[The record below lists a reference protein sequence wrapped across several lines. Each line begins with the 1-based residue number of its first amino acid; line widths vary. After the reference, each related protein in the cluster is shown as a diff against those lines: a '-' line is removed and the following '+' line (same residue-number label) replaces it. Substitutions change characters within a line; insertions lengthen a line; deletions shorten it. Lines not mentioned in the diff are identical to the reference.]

1 MIQCDFVA
9 SRRSFLS
16 KQVKMA
22 ASYCYCP
29 SMPADVWP
37 SVSWF
42 AQNPGI
48 SLLSLILRNFN
59 LREIYYTSHQS
70 LCYSKSMH

>member
-9 SRRSFLS
+9 SRRSLLS

-29 SMPADVWP
+29 SFPAEVWSGVGNLFC
-37 SVSWF
+37 SVQQF
-42 AQNPGI
+42 G
-48 SLLSLILRNFN
+48 LF
-59 LREIYYTSHQS
+59 
-70 LCYSKSMH
+70 

>member
-9 SRRSFLS
+9 SRRSLLS

-29 SMPADVWP
+29 SLPAEVWP
-37 SVSWF
+37 SVSCF
-42 AQNPGI
+42 AQNTGI
-48 SLLSLILRNFN
+48 YILV
-59 LREIYYTSHQS
+59 
-70 LCYSKSMH
+70 